1 VAPLAKKV
9 RDPAL
14 VRCFSAQSFPLT
26 PARDNN
32 DLLNSALRLSLLCFF
47 IYTCDSDLESEPNSG
62 RRFIVRSRLVFNF
75 QQPFQMKTVLSTQV
89 YQ

>member
-1 VAPLAKKV
+1 MAPLAKKV

-32 DLLNSALRLSLLCFF
+32 DLLNSALRLSLLCF
-47 IYTCDSDLESEPNSG
+47 
-62 RRFIVRSRLVFNF
+62 
-75 QQPFQMKTVLSTQV
+75 LSTLVIVILSLSQIAAEDL
-89 YQ
+89 